1 MPLDIGI
8 DMGTANTII
17 YANGAVVLQEP
28 SVVVTDSEDGRPL
41 NFGAE
46 AFKMM
51 GRTSDKMTVIKPIEH
66 GVIAN
71 HFEAESMLRYF
82 LKKIGGNR
90 MIKPRIMIA
99 MPAGITAVQ
108 QRSFI
113 YAVQEAGARNICPIE
128 SPVAAALGMGID
140 FTKPYGTIVV
150 DIGAGS
156 TDVAVLSMGGL
167 AQSESVRIA
176 SSDFD
181 EAIIKYV
188 RKKYSVAIGAKTAER
203 IKMHIGSAVHRPIE
217 ITMKAK
223 GLNFKT
229 GLPQVFELTANEI
242 CDAISDVSYGICKA
256 VQVVLEKTPPELV
269 GDIAKDGILLTGG
282 GALLG
287 GMCELFE
294 RYMGVKTTLSENP
307 LESVAR
313 GIGVGMKNFDLLKNG
328 DYEFKSLIDIAS
340 K

>member
-17 YANGAVVLQEP
+17 YSNGTVVLSEP
-28 SVVVTDSEDGRPL
+28 SVVITDAEDGRCL

-46 AFKMM
+46 AFKMV
-51 GRTSDKMTVIKPIEH
+51 GRTSDKMMAVKPIEH
-66 GVIAN
+66 GVIAS
-71 HFEAESMLRYF
+71 HLEAETMLRYF

-90 MIKPRIMIA
+90 MIKPRVMMA
-99 MPAGITAVQ
+99 MPAGITEVQ
-108 QRSFI
+108 KRSFI

-128 SPVAAALGMGID
+128 SPVAAALGMGTD

-150 DIGAGS
+150 DIGAGT

-181 EAIIKYV
+181 EAIIKYI
-188 RKKYSVAIGAKTAER
+188 RRKYSIDIGVKTAEN

-217 ITMKAK
+217 IAMKAK
-223 GLNFKT
+223 GLNYKT
-229 GLPQVFELTANEI
+229 GMPQVFEVTANEI
-242 CDAISDVSYGICKA
+242 CDAISDVSYSICKA
-256 VQVVLEKTPPELV
+256 VQMVLEKTPPELV

-282 GALLG
+282 GALLN

-294 RYMGVKTTLSENP
+294 RYMGIGATLADSP

-313 GIGVGMKNFDLLKNG
+313 GIGVGIKNFDLLKNG
-328 DYEFKSLIDIAS
+328 DYEFKSLIEIAA

>member
-17 YANGAVVLQEP
+17 FTNGAVVLKEP
-28 SVVVTDSEDGRPL
+28 SVVIIDAETEACL

-51 GRTSDKMTVIKPIEH
+51 GRTSDKMMVVKPIEH
-66 GVIAN
+66 GVIAS
-71 HFEAESMLRYF
+71 HLEAESMLRYF

-140 FTKPYGTIVV
+140 FKKPYGTIVV
-150 DIGAGS
+150 DVGAGS
-156 TDVAVLSMGGL
+156 TDIAVLSMGGL
-167 AQSESVRIA
+167 AQSESVRVA

-188 RKKYSVAIGAKTAER
+188 RRKYSVAIGAKTAEN

-229 GLPQVFELTANEI
+229 GLPQVFELTANEV
-242 CDAISDVSYGICKA
+242 CDAISDVSYGICRA
-256 VQVVLEKTPPELV
+256 VQAVLEKTPPELV

-282 GALLG
+282 GALLS

-294 RYMGVKTTLSENP
+294 RYMGIKATLAPNP
-307 LESVAR
+307 LESVAN
-313 GIGVGMKNFDLLKNG
+313 GIGVAMKNFDLLKNG
-328 DYEFKSLIDIAS
+328 DYEFKSLVDIAS